1 MDLALGGKT
10 ALVTGGTKGI
20 GLACAKALLAEGA
33 KVVVA
38 GRSQVSVEAALND
51 LDGAQGLAADLRS
64 AEEAAELVAACHGL
78 VGDID
83 ILINSAGAAQRTV
96 PEKLTPQHW
105 RAAMD
110 AKFFTYINVIDPV
123 VKAMAARGAGR
134 IVNIIGAGGKVASPI
149 HLPGGSANAALMLAT
164 AGLAQAYAAD
174 GLRVLGLNPGPT
186 RTARLTEGLKA
197 QAEFAGTTVEEAE
210 RQAASRIPL
219 GRMAEPEEI
228 ADMAVF
234 LASDRASY
242 VTGVTINM
250 DGAVTAT
257 VV

>member
-1 MDLALGGKT
+1 MDLGLKGKT

-20 GLACAKALLAEGA
+20 GMACAKALLDEGVT
-33 KVVVA
+33 VVIV
-38 GRSQVSVEAALND
+38 GRTQASVDTALGD
-51 LDGAQGLAADLRS
+51 LNGAQGLAADLRS
-64 AEEAAELVAACHGL
+64 AEDAAKMVEACQDLI
-78 VGDID
+78 GDID
-83 ILINSAGAAQRTV
+83 ILISSAGAAQRTV
-96 PEKLTPQHW
+96 PEKLTPDHW

-110 AKFFTYINVIDPV
+110 AKFFSYINVVDPV
-123 VKAMAARGAGR
+123 VKLMAARGTGR
-134 IVNIIGAGGKVASPI
+134 IINIIGAGGKVASPI

-164 AGLAQAYAAD
+164 AGLGQAYA
-174 GLRVLGLNPGPT
+174 GGGVRVVGLNPGAT
-186 RTARLTEGLKA
+186 KTNRLKEGLKA

-210 RQAASRIPL
+210 RAAASRIPL

-250 DGAVTAT
+250 DGAVTST

>member
-1 MDLALGGKT
+1 MDLALKGKT

-20 GLACAKALLAEGA
+20 GMACAKALMAEGVQ
-33 KVVVA
+33 VVIA
-38 GRSQVSVEAALND
+38 GRSDATVEAALAD

-64 AEEAAELVAACHGL
+64 AEAAAEMVTACRGM
-78 VGDID
+78 VGEID

-96 PEKLTPQHW
+96 PEKLTPEHW

-110 AKFFTYINVIDPV
+110 AKFFSYINVIDPV
-123 VKAMAARGAGR
+123 VKLMAARGAGR

-164 AGLAQAYAAD
+164 AGLATAYAAE
-174 GLRVLGLNPGPT
+174 GLRVIGLNPGAT
-186 RTARLTEGLKA
+186 KTARLKEGLKA
-197 QAEFAGTTVEEAE
+197 QAEFAGITVEEAE
-210 RQAASRIPL
+210 QQAASRIPL
-219 GRMAEPEEI
+219 GRMAEPEEV
-228 ADMAVF
+228 ANMAVF

>member
-1 MDLALGGKT
+1 MDLALKGKT

-20 GLACAKALLAEGA
+20 GLACAKALMAEGVQ
-33 KVVVA
+33 VVIA
-38 GRSQVSVEAALND
+38 GRSDASVEAALAD

-64 AEEAAELVAACHGL
+64 AEAAAEMVTACRGM
-78 VGDID
+78 VGEID

-96 PEKLTPQHW
+96 PEKLTPEHW

-110 AKFFTYINVIDPV
+110 AKFFSYINVIDPV
-123 VKAMAARGAGR
+123 VKLMAARGTGR

-164 AGLAQAYAAD
+164 AGLATAYAAE
-174 GLRVLGLNPGPT
+174 GLRVIGLNPGAT
-186 RTARLTEGLKA
+186 KTARLKEGLKA
-197 QAEFAGTTVEEAE
+197 QAEFAGITVEEAE
-210 RQAASRIPL
+210 QQAASRIPL
-219 GRMAEPEEI
+219 GRMAEPEEV
-228 ADMAVF
+228 ANMAVF

>member
-1 MDLALGGKT
+1 MDLALKGKT

-20 GLACAKALLAEGA
+20 GLACAKALMAEGVQ
-33 KVVVA
+33 VVIA
-38 GRSQVSVEAALND
+38 GRSDASVEAALAD

-64 AEEAAELVAACHGL
+64 AEAAAEMVTACRGM
-78 VGDID
+78 VGEID

-96 PEKLTPQHW
+96 PEKLTPEHW

-110 AKFFTYINVIDPV
+110 AKFFSYINVIDPV
-123 VKAMAARGAGR
+123 VKLMAARGTGR

-164 AGLAQAYAAD
+164 AGLATAYAAE
-174 GLRVLGLNPGPT
+174 GLRVVGLNPGAT
-186 RTARLTEGLKA
+186 KTARLKEGLKA
-197 QAEFAGTTVEEAE
+197 QAEFAGITVEEAE
-210 RQAASRIPL
+210 QQAASRIPL
-219 GRMAEPEEI
+219 GRMAEPEEV
-228 ADMAVF
+228 ANMAVF

>member
-1 MDLALGGKT
+1 MTGRAILVLGGYG
-10 ALVTGGTKGI
+10 AFGRRICRQLASTGDVP
-20 GLACAKALLAEGA
+20 
-33 KVVVA
+33 VVIA
-38 GRSQVSVEAALND
+38 GRSDATVEAALAD

-64 AEEAAELVAACHGL
+64 AEAAAEMVTACRGM
-78 VGDID
+78 VGEID

-96 PEKLTPQHW
+96 PEKLTPEHW

-110 AKFFTYINVIDPV
+110 AKFFSYINVIDPV
-123 VKAMAARGAGR
+123 VKLMAARGAGR

-164 AGLAQAYAAD
+164 AGLATAYAAE
-174 GLRVLGLNPGPT
+174 GLRVIGLNPGAT
-186 RTARLTEGLKA
+186 KTARLKEGLKA
-197 QAEFAGTTVEEAE
+197 QAEFAGITVEEAE
-210 RQAASRIPL
+210 QQAASRIPL
-219 GRMAEPEEI
+219 GRMAEPEEV
-228 ADMAVF
+228 ANMAVF

>member
-1 MDLALGGKT
+1 MDLALKGKT

-20 GLACAKALLAEGA
+20 GLACAKALMAEGVQ
-33 KVVVA
+33 VVIA
-38 GRSQVSVEAALND
+38 GRSDASVEAALAD

-64 AEEAAELVAACHGL
+64 AEAAAEMVTACRGM
-78 VGDID
+78 VGEID

-96 PEKLTPQHW
+96 PEKLTPEHW

-110 AKFFTYINVIDPV
+110 AKFFSYINVIDPV
-123 VKAMAARGAGR
+123 VKLMAARGTGR

-164 AGLAQAYAAD
+164 AGLATAYAAE
-174 GLRVLGLNPGPT
+174 GLRVIGLNPGAT
-186 RTARLTEGLKA
+186 KTARLKEGLKA
-197 QAEFAGTTVEEAE
+197 QAEFAGSTVEEAE
-210 RQAASRIPL
+210 QQAASRIPL
-219 GRMAEPEEI
+219 GRMAEPEEV
-228 ADMAVF
+228 ANMAGF

>member
-1 MDLALGGKT
+1 MDLALKGKT

-20 GLACAKALLAEGA
+20 GLACAKALMAEGVQ
-33 KVVVA
+33 VVIA
-38 GRSQVSVEAALND
+38 GRSDATVEAALAD

-64 AEEAAELVAACHGL
+64 AEAAAEMVTACRGM
-78 VGDID
+78 VGEID

-96 PEKLTPQHW
+96 PEKLTPEHW

-110 AKFFTYINVIDPV
+110 AKFFSYINVIDPV
-123 VKAMAARGAGR
+123 VKLMAARGAGR

-164 AGLAQAYAAD
+164 AGLATAYAAE
-174 GLRVLGLNPGPT
+174 GLRVIGLNPGAT
-186 RTARLTEGLKA
+186 KTARLKEGLKA
-197 QAEFAGTTVEEAE
+197 QAEFAGITVEEAE
-210 RQAASRIPL
+210 QQAASRIPL
-219 GRMAEPEEI
+219 GRMAEPEEV
-228 ADMAVF
+228 ANMAVF